1 MYVTYDYE
9 ILRLNYNMMDHL
21 HFTKKKQKQKKTTV
35 STKQQITTIWKIK
48 AEPSAIDVWNLWK
61 DGSMIFFA

>member
-9 ILRLNYNMMDHL
+9 ILRLNYNMMDHVY
-21 HFTKKKQKQKKTTV
+21 FTKNKNKNKNKTTV

-48 AEPSAIDVWNLWK
+48 AEPSAIGVWKL
-61 DGSMIFFA
+61 